1 MKKALLATLIG
12 AAFMGSAAA
21 ADYDFTYGEG
31 DPNFYGY
38 QKKETIDVAIFLPGS
53 TFEGMKVKSVSVPV
67 YATKGISGY
76 SNPQVW
82 LSSELVL
89 EKKKNAPNIASYD
102 ATLEMASEDVATL
115 SFTLPESYTVTAD
128 GVYVGYSVT
137 VDKLDGSTR
146 YPIALTSGG
155 ASGSLFVHT
164 TKVVTNWTDQAVS
177 DHRSSA
183 MTVVVEADNLAA
195 QNVSVASMPSV
206 VNLSLNEP
214 ASVDVKLS
222 STASESVTSV
232 DFEYTFAGKAESYHY
247 DLPEAV
253 PAGIGKLFAAK
264 FVVPAQS
271 ALGSEKVEVTVTKVN
286 GQPNSSKSASSAVT
300 VSVFEI
306 APVHQAL
313 MEEYTGTW
321 CGWCTRGWAAM
332 EYIKENYPDFVTAA
346 YHNGDPMQV
355 TTSYPA
361 SIDGFPSA
369 SFDRAV
375 VGDPYSGTGTYGGLV
390 PAVEDILAIN
400 EEVTPWALKL
410 GHTWLYDNILTANLD
425 ILNTEGFENG
435 SYKIGYLLVCDGLS
449 GEGSSWEQS
458 NNYASSA
465 PQYFTQLNWFCKG
478 GQYGQSKVVGL
489 VFNDVVV
496 SIDGYKG
503 VNGSV
508 PSAMAAGE
516 KISVSKSW
524 DLNKIKPE
532 LIPDKN
538 KLRIVAFVLD
548 SKGKSLNAT
557 KDHIT
562 DFVAT
567 GNEGELP
574 TAVEDLDADDNAPVE
589 YYNLNGMKVSNPQGG
604 IFIRRQGN
612 TTEKVILK

>member
-12 AAFMGSAAA
+12 TAFMGSAYA
-21 ADYDFTYGEG
+21 ADYDFTYAEGEV
-31 DPNFYGY
+31 NFYGY
-38 QKKETIDVAIFLPGS
+38 QKKETLDIAIFIPGA

-67 YATKGISGY
+67 YAEKGISGY
-76 SNPQVW
+76 TEPKVW
-82 LSSELVL
+82 LSSELLL
-89 EKKKNAPNIASYD
+89 EKKKNVPNIASYD
-102 ATLEMASEDVATL
+102 ANLEMTGENVATL
-115 SFTLPESYTVTAD
+115 SLELPENYTVTAD
-128 GVYVGYSVT
+128 GVYVGYSIT
-137 VDKLDGSTR
+137 VDKLDGGTR
-146 YPIALTSGG
+146 YPMALTPGG
-155 ASGSLFVHT
+155 TSGSLYVHT
-164 TKVVTNWTDQAVS
+164 TKVVTSWS
-177 DHRSSA
+177 DLAASDNRSSA

-195 QNVSVASMPSV
+195 QNVSLASMPSV
-206 VNLSLNEP
+206 ANLSLNEP
-214 ASVDVKLS
+214 ATVNVKLS
-222 STASESVTSV
+222 STASEPVTSV
-232 DFEYTFAGKAESYHY
+232 DFEYTLGGKAESYHY
-247 DLPEAV
+247 ELSEAV
-253 PAGIGKLFAAK
+253 PAGIGHLFSAK
-264 FVVPAQS
+264 FEVPAQS
-271 ALGSEKVEVTVTKVN
+271 ELGSETVEVKVAKVN
-286 GQPNSSKSASSAVT
+286 GQPNTSSNAAAPLTVAVY
-300 VSVFEI
+300 EI

-321 CGWCTRGWAAM
+321 CGWCVRGWAAL

-346 YHNGDPMQV
+346 YHNGDPMQI

-361 SIDGFPSA
+361 SVSGFPAA

-375 VGDPYSGTGTYGGLV
+375 VGDPYYGTEKYSGAV

-400 EEVTPWALKL
+400 AETTPWALKL
-410 GHTWLYDNILTANLD
+410 GHTWLYDNILTANLE
-425 ILNTEGFENG
+425 ILHTDGFENG
-435 SYKIGYLLVCDGLS
+435 VYKIGYLLVCDGVS
-449 GEGSSWEQS
+449 GEGNDWEQH
-458 NNYASSA
+458 NYYTSYA
-465 PQYFTQLNWFCKG
+465 PQFITQLNWFCKG
-478 GQYGQSKVVGL
+478 GQYGESTIAGL

-516 KISVSKSW
+516 KITVSKSW
-524 DLNKIKPE
+524 DLNKINPE
-532 LIPDKN
+532 LLPDKN

>member
-21 ADYDFTYGEG
+21 ADYDFTYAEGEVG
-31 DPNFYGY
+31 FYGY
-38 QKKETIDVAIFLPGS
+38 QKKETLDIAIFLPGA

-67 YATKGISGY
+67 YAEKGIANY
-76 SNPQVW
+76 KNPKVW
-82 LSSELVL
+82 LSSELLL

-102 ATLEMASEDVATL
+102 ANLEMSGENEATL
-115 SFTLPESYTVTAD
+115 SFTLPENYTVTAD
-128 GVYVGYSVT
+128 GVYVGYSIE
-137 VDKLDGSTR
+137 VDKLDGGTR
-146 YPIALTSGG
+146 YPMALTSGG
-155 ASGSLFVHT
+155 TQGSLYVHT
-164 TKVVTNWTDQAVS
+164 SKVVTSWSDLAAS

-195 QNVSVASMPSV
+195 QNVSVASMPSFA
-206 VNLSLNEP
+206 NLSLNEP
-214 ASVDVKLS
+214 ATVNVKLS
-222 STASESVTSV
+222 STASEPVTSV
-232 DFEYTFAGKAESYHY
+232 DFEYTLGGKAESYHY
-247 DLPEAV
+247 DLPDAV
-253 PAGIGKLFAAK
+253 DAGIYKYFSAN
-264 FVVPAQS
+264 FVIPAQS
-271 ALGSEKVEVTVTKVN
+271 ELGKESVNVKVTKVN
-286 GQPNSSKSASSAVT
+286 GKPNSSTAASASIE
-300 VSVFEI
+300 VSIFEI

-321 CGWCTRGWAAM
+321 CQYCTRGWAAM

-355 TTSYPA
+355 TNSYPA
-361 SIDGFPSA
+361 SISGFPAA

-375 VGDPYSGTGTYGGLV
+375 VGDPMFGTLSNSTDV
-390 PAVEDILAIN
+390 HSVEDILAIN
-400 EEVTPWALKL
+400 AEATPWALKL
-410 GHTWLYDNILTANLD
+410 THTWPYDNILTANLD
-425 ILNTEGFENG
+425 VINVEGFENG
-435 SYKIGYLLVCDGLS
+435 NYKIGYLLVCDGLS
-449 GEGSSWEQS
+449 GEGSSWNQV
-458 NNYASSA
+458 NYYAAQA
-465 PQYFTQLNWFCKG
+465 PQYFTELNWFCKG
-478 GQYGQSKVVGL
+478 GQYGQSSVSGL

-516 KISVSKSW
+516 KITVSKSW

-574 TAVEDLDADDNAPVE
+574 TAVETLDTDDNAPVE

-612 TTEKVILK
+612 TTEKVVIK